1 MNTWEERLA
10 SASTCEP
17 RRPFD
22 VAAGLRRLAQDAGYL
37 PPPAPAPAPAPAPDR
52 PDSASAR
59 HRLTA
64 VTSWSVTQAGAASH
78 VKYLADIIGTAR
90 TVFEG
95 WTEDLDIDGIHVFAC
110 SLYLA
115 NHPESA
121 RFWWGFAAGAGHGAA
136 AYCLYLQHLT
146 NGELREADL
155 WWGRV
160 EDALS
165 DTEGGELNV
174 GERATLIEV
183 LENFAGYRARTG
195 AHRVVPIGGL
205 CEEVDRLADQ
215 CDDGLLGR
223 PDRRLADRL
232 RELTSH

>member
-10 SASTCEP
+10 NASTCEP
-17 RRPFD
+17 RRSFD
-22 VAAGLRRLAQDAGYL
+22 VAGGLRRLAQDAGYL
-37 PPPAPAPAPAPAPDR
+37 PPPASAPEPTPKKPDR
-52 PDSASAR
+52 TSAR

-64 VTSWSVTQAGAASH
+64 VSSWSVTQAGAASH
-78 VKYLADIIGTAR
+78 VKYLADIIGTTH

-95 WTEDLDIDGIHVFAC
+95 WTDDLDIDGIHVFAC

-115 NHPESA
+115 HHPESA
-121 RFWWGFAAGAGHGAA
+121 RFWWGLAAGADHGAA

-146 NGELREADL
+146 NGEQREADL

-160 EDALS
+160 VDALGDSAGGDLNAPAERTNLS
-165 DTEGGELNV
+165 D
-174 GERATLIEV
+174 V
-183 LENFAGYRARTG
+183 LETFAGYRARTG

-205 CEEVDRLADQ
+205 REEVDRLAGQ
-215 CDDGLLGR
+215 ADDGLLGR

>member
-10 SASTCEP
+10 GASTCEP

-37 PPPAPAPAPAPAPDR
+37 PAPAPESASAPPPER
-52 PDSASAR
+52 PDSTSAR

-64 VTSWSVTQAGAASH
+64 VASWSATQAGAASH
-78 VKYLADIIGTAR
+78 VKYLADIIGTTC
-90 TVFEG
+90 TVFDG
-95 WTEDLDIDGIHVFAC
+95 WTDDLDIDGIHVFAC
-110 SLYLA
+110 WLYLA

-121 RFWWGFAAGAGHGAA
+121 RFWWGLAAGADHGAA
-136 AYCLYLQHLT
+136 AYCLHLQHLT
-146 NGELREADL
+146 NGELGEADA
-155 WWGRV
+155 WWARV
-160 EDALS
+160 EDALA
-165 DTEGGELNV
+165 DAEGDDLNV
-174 GERATLIEV
+174 GERTMLIEV

-195 AHRVVPIGGL
+195 AHREVPIGDL
-205 CEEVDRLADQ
+205 REEVDRLAD
-215 CDDGLLGR
+215 DDGLLGR